1 MRSFDFHTAAPL
13 DATLV
18 QRDFRGRLFDGGVTD
33 LFNRRSAA
41 PEYRPKRRANATDT
55 ALRIRTRGGSL
66 GSLRLAMTLRALAA
80 TAACVL
86 SAASMPSLTSR
97 ASAQL
102 SVRVRAESRI
112 ELRTEREAGRVIV
125 IGVLRDDLGEQ
136 LADREVTLHAQ
147 STDGVRGERRTVRTD
162 ETGQLRAEFALPVGA
177 YRLGATFAGDADHE
191 RVEVERALDLDRAD
205 VRLRVNVPAHG
216 RLRLDVP
223 EHVIDIL
230 AESAAGGAGLRVE
243 LADELGRTL
252 GTGTTDPEGRL
263 RFVVRSDQLGPP
275 AAGRLVARGA
285 ADALRA
291 DAQTEVPVVR
301 VSPTRLILALAH
313 SRVQVGEQ
321 LRAHGRLTD
330 HAGRPLPRE
339 AVGLFDRSEHLATVL
354 TDESGAFDVRVEA
367 THEGVRELVARYDS
381 DAPWRESSAS
391 TVVRVEVAST
401 SGRPLGWL
409 FGTMGLTALALLWL
423 GSRGRK
429 RPALA
434 PPQGPTPRSAGV
446 VAGQRRGR
454 ADRADLG
461 GTVLDVRDDE
471 PVAGARVSISRGGAA
486 DSFRATESAQAGS
499 FALEDL
505 PPGAYELRIE
515 AAGYS
520 HCAHSLVIPH
530 RGEWSAIRVRLD
542 SLRDRALDAVVPVAA
557 EYLPQRALE
566 TATPREVLER
576 ARAHGA
582 VPTGLPDLTARA
594 ERAAY
599 AAAPPTATDVEATER
614 ARDAVLEALQ
624 AAKPKSDARR

>member
-1 MRSFDFHTAAPL
+1 MS
-13 DATLV
+13 LV
-18 QRDFRGRLFDGGVTD
+18 
-33 LFNRRSAA
+33 
-41 PEYRPKRRANATDT
+41 P
-55 ALRIRTRGGSL
+55 
-66 GSLRLAMTLRALAA
+66 
-80 TAACVL
+80 
-86 SAASMPSLTSR
+86 SR
-97 ASAQL
+97 AGAQL

-112 ELRTEREAGRVIV
+112 ELRTERDAGRVIV

-147 STDGVRGERRTVRTD
+147 STDGAHSERRTVRTD
-162 ETGQLRAEFALPVGA
+162 GTGQLHAEFALAVGA

-205 VRLRVNVPAHG
+205 VRLRVNVPSHG
-216 RLRLDVP
+216 RLRLDLA
-223 EHVIDIL
+223 EHVVDIV
-230 AESAAGGAGLRVE
+230 AESSAGGAGLRIE
-243 LADELGRTL
+243 LADELGRPL
-252 GTGTTDPEGRL
+252 GAGTTDADGRL
-263 RFVVRSDQLGPP
+263 RFVVRSEQLGPP
-275 AAGRLVARGA
+275 AAGRLVARA
-285 ADALRA
+285 DADALRA

-301 VSPTRLILALAH
+301 VSPTHVGLSLAS

-354 TDESGAFDVRVEA
+354 TDESGAFEVRVEA
-367 THEGVRELVARYDS
+367 THDGVRELVARYDS

-391 TVVRVEVAST
+391 PIARVEVDST
-401 SGRPLGWL
+401 SGRPIGWL
-409 FGTMGLTALALLWL
+409 FGAMGVTALALIWL
-423 GSRGRK
+423 GRRGRK

-434 PPQGPTPRSAGV
+434 APPVPTTRSAGV
-446 VAGQRRGR
+446 EAGQRRGR
-454 ADRADLG
+454 ADRADVG

-471 PVAGARVSISRGGAA
+471 PVMGARVSLARTGLSDAL
-486 DSFRATESAQAGS
+486 RATESSAVGG

-505 PPGAYELRIE
+505 HPGAYDLRIE

-520 HCAHSLVIPH
+520 QCVHALIIPH

-542 SLRDRALDAVVPVAA
+542 SLRDRALDAIVPVAA
-557 EYLPQRALE
+557 EYFPQRALE

-576 ARAHGA
+576 ARAQGA
-582 VPTGLPDLTARA
+582 VPVELPDLTARA

-599 AAAPPTATDVEATER
+599 SAEPPTAPDVEATER